1 MKKLFLWN
9 AFLFLFAFGAQAQPF
24 SQSFTNTSGYSCD
37 HYSIEMYNIAGR
49 SGYAI
54 AGSFYDGSNWI
65 MHVFTLDAL
74 GNIIWENY
82 VNLGATEARALDVTF
97 GPDFSVA
104 ITGYVDGGSGEQLYA
119 AWYDNVGNLIND
131 FWYAGATNS
140 TGNNIIYS
148 ATNDQFIIGGFEYN
162 GPVPPTGNALMIAL
176 DGGFGFQWDNTF
188 SSSCDD
194 FGMAVINE
202 IVEINSHY
210 FITGNVSDA
219 ASPFPLGQ
227 SQVLVA
233 MVENSTGALLT
244 NASFAATGAAGQQAM
259 GVSAHYNPAEEE
271 LVLLYNV
278 SISPTV
284 DENRPYMNIYNVS
297 GVDLNYLNTYRVD
310 DLFPAN
316 PSGFVTNPN
325 FTGLKLLRNRAN
337 DTYII
342 FGMIEAYGGSDRVIS
357 VWQEVDLNTGT
368 VVGPARTWTPSDI
381 ATGYPAQGG
390 LYSLFDPAILNT
402 RVYSPETTV
411 RSIDNQHFVSI
422 LPTPGGSPITY
433 DVISSTLNTVDAS
446 SPCIEDFEIE
456 LVPHEIFPICLED
469 DAPVATFSAPLY
481 VETPYASTV
490 VPGCFIS
497 MAPSVGLEQNEAVA
511 GNELTVVTNPANDVL
526 QFSIAETGTY
536 QVMIMNM
543 EGQVLISDQLQ
554 NSSGQQAININQLAS
569 GMYVLVA
576 IDANGQHIKERFVKK

>member
-1 MKKLFLWN
+1 
-9 AFLFLFAFGAQAQPF
+9 
-24 SQSFTNTSGYSCD
+24 
-37 HYSIEMYNIAGR
+37 
-49 SGYAI
+49 
-54 AGSFYDGSNWI
+54 
-65 MHVFTLDAL
+65 
-74 GNIIWENY
+74 
-82 VNLGATEARALDVTF
+82 
-97 GPDFSVA
+97 
-104 ITGYVDGGSGEQLYA
+104 
-119 AWYDNVGNLIND
+119 
-131 FWYAGATNS
+131 
-140 TGNNIIYS
+140 
-148 ATNDQFIIGGFEYN
+148 
-162 GPVPPTGNALMIAL
+162 
-176 DGGFGFQWDNTF
+176 
-188 SSSCDD
+188 
-194 FGMAVINE
+194 
-202 IVEINSHY
+202 
-210 FITGNVSDA
+210 
-219 ASPFPLGQ
+219 
-227 SQVLVA
+227 
-233 MVENSTGALLT
+233 
-244 NASFAATGAAGQQAM
+244 
-259 GVSAHYNPAEEE
+259 
-271 LVLLYNV
+271 
-278 SISPTV
+278 
-284 DENRPYMNIYNVS
+284 
-297 GVDLNYLNTYRVD
+297 VD

-342 FGMIEAYGGSDRVIS
+342 FGMVEAYGGSDRVIS

-381 ATGYPAQGG
+381 PTGYPGQGG

-402 RVYSPETTV
+402 RVYSPETTT

-422 LPTPGGSPITY
+422 LPTPGGSPFTY

-469 DAPVATFSAPLY
+469 DAPGGTFSAPLY